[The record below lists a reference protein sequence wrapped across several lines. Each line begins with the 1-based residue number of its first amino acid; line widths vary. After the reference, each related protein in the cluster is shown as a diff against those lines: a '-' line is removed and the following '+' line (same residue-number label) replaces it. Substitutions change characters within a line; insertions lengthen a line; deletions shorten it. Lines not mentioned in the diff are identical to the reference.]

1 MPHSLLRSLVRVLTS
16 LLITSVV
23 FVPTIMRARQHIRL
37 RDTTSLSIRLNW
49 KSDAPPQKEF
59 FVPTP
64 QIRRT
69 AEPIA
74 VSAPP
79 SAMHF
84 ASGLQSADTVVRR
97 LAFENAPDLFRGP
110 PPLSL

>member
-49 KSDAPPQKEF
+49 KSDAPPQREF
-59 FVPTP
+59 FVPST
-64 QIRRT
+64 QVHKTTR
-69 AEPIA
+69 PIA
-74 VSAPP
+74 VVESPRPVAFV
-79 SAMHF
+79 M
-84 ASGLQSADTVVRR
+84 GVQSADIPVRR
-97 LAFENAPDLFRGP
+97 VAFDNAPDLFRGP
-110 PPLSL
+110 PPLFL